1 MRSTIVSR
9 YRNDEG
15 LNADAAHR
23 WVRHGPS
30 TPSRPPADLVE
41 PSEVDRRLA
50 NRNLRT
56 ALIAGAIALVVFAL
70 SFVVG
75 LVY

>member
-1 MRSTIVSR
+1 
-9 YRNDEG
+9 
-15 LNADAAHR
+15 
-23 WVRHGPS
+23 
-30 TPSRPPADLVE
+30 
-41 PSEVDRRLA
+41 VDRRLA

-56 ALIAGAIALVVFAL
+56 ALVAGTIALVVFAL